1 MVTAWQ
7 YVAGAGLVGALCP
20 LHGHV
25 AVAGD
30 GHGRGARVD
39 MCVPGGPAHARPP
52 AGRPPAV
59 RPPSLPSVAPPAVR
73 PPVRVTL
80 PGSGPTAHHPGR
92 APGLPQS
99 PRAAVPAPG
108 LPGGPPPTAAEPG
121 APSAPSPEAPDGPV
135 PPAAPVATPAPAPAA
150 ARARTATEFTS
161 AFRMRPYHPVA
172 SERRGPD
179 GLSAMMLMVVVGT
192 PAVLAAA
199 ALRPRSKGRD

>member
-39 MCVPGGPAHARPP
+39 VCVPGGSVHVRPP
-52 AGRPPAV
+52 AGGLAAV
-59 RPPSLPSVAPPAVR
+59 RPPFVPSVVPPALR

-80 PGSGPTAHHPGR
+80 PGGGPTAHHPGR
-92 APGLPQS
+92 APGLP
-99 PRAAVPAPG
+99 AAPAGTPAAAPAPG
-108 LPGGPPPTAAEPG
+108 LPGR
-121 APSAPSPEAPDGPV
+121 
-135 PPAAPVATPAPAPAA
+135 PPAAPARPGAPAAASPATPAEPAPSAAPAPA
-150 ARARTATEFTS
+150 RARTTTEFTS
-161 AFRMRPYHPVA
+161 AFRMRPYHPSA
-172 SERRGPD
+172 SERRAPD

-199 ALRPRSKGRD
+199 ALRPRSKGRG